1 MAKKIVNHYSPIVE
15 VRNFKGRGIADK
27 TFKLIDGERHK
38 HCSCCD
44 DYHPADTGFF
54 TTASTKCGLN
64 AYCRCCEQERRNEIK
79 YWLKASQGKL

>member
-44 DYHPADTGFF
+44 DSIQLTLGFSRQQ
-54 TTASTKCGLN
+54 ARN
-64 AYCRCCEQERRNEIK
+64 A
-79 YWLKASQGKL
+79 G